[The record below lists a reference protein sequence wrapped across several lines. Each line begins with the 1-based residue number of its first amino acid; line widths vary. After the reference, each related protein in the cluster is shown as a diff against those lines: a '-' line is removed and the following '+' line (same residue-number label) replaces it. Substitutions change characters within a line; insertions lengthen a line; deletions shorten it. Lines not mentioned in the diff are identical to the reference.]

1 MVARRSVRAVWYERQ
16 GPAGEVLQ
24 VGELPDPEPGPG
36 EVRVRVRLSGVSPG
50 DTKKRRGWL
59 GSAMPYPRVIPHSD
73 AAGVVESV
81 GVGVDPTRVGRR
93 VWVHGAQ
100 SYRPFGTAAQLTVIP
115 AQQAIDLPDEVP
127 DEVGACLGIPGITAH
142 RAVFADGPVTGA
154 TVLVQGV
161 LGAVGSLA
169 AQLAR
174 WGGATVIGTVQRRE
188 DLEQM
193 SAAAVARTVA
203 LDQPDPAGAIR
214 ANAPDGVDRIIEVA
228 FSDNIDL
235 DAAVAKNN
243 TVIAAYATRGD
254 RPDFPFWPMLFD
266 NITIRLLGSDDFSAD
281 AKQQA
286 AVDLTAAAGDGAL
299 SIPIGTPLPPER
311 AAEAH
316 DRVDAGTRDRVL
328 IAIPD

>member
-1 MVARRSVRAVWYERQ
+1 MRAVWYERQ

-24 VGELPDPEPGPG
+24 VGDLPDPEPGPG
-36 EVRVRVRLSGVSPG
+36 DVRVRVTLSGVNPG

-73 AAGVVESV
+73 AAGVVDSV

-93 VWVHGAQ
+93 VWVYGAQ
-100 SYRPFGTAAQLTVIP
+100 SYRPFGTAAQLTVVP
-115 AQQAIDLPDEVP
+115 TQQVIDLPNEVS

-142 RAVFADGPVTGA
+142 RTVFADGPVTGS

-169 AQLAR
+169 AQLAH
-174 WGGATVIGTVQRRE
+174 WGGATVIGTVRRSD
-188 DLEQM
+188 DLERA
-193 SAAAVARTVA
+193 SNEAVAYWVA
-203 LDQPDPAGAIR
+203 LDQADPAGVIR
-214 ANAPDGVDRIIEVA
+214 GHAPDGVDRIIEVA

-235 DAAVAKNN
+235 DAAVVKNH

-266 NITIRLLGSDDFSAD
+266 NITIRLLGSDDFPAAS
-281 AKQQA
+281 KHQA
-286 AVDLTAAAGDGAL
+286 ALDLTAAARDGAL
-299 SIPIGTPLPPER
+299 SIPIGTPLPLER

-316 DRVDAGTRDRVL
+316 DRVDAGGRDRVL
-328 IAIPD
+328 LAILDQ